1 MHVHSGHVHK
11 QHMHE
16 KKKGKKKGGGGGEK
30 TLNKYLYEAMCPPC
44 GKCQQMSTMET
55 INMCRVD
62 LST

>member
-16 KKKGKKKGGGGGEK
+16 KKKGKKKGGGEK